1 MRGVLRSSPSVT
13 SAKTTRRT
21 ISEVDRTLEQADSI
35 FDDDLE
41 SVASTRRPPGNRA
54 SRLSLANPINR
65 RLSDVNTSREGS
77 IDIWREL
84 RRAQRR
90 PPSER

>member
-21 ISEVDRTLEQADSI
+21 ISEADRTLEQADSI
-35 FDDDLE
+35 FDDLE

-54 SRLSLANPINR
+54 SRLSLAKPINR

>member
-21 ISEVDRTLEQADSI
+21 ISEADKTLEQADSI
-35 FDDDLE
+35 FDDLE

-54 SRLSLANPINR
+54 SRLSLAKPINR

>member
-21 ISEVDRTLEQADSI
+21 ISEADRTLEQADSI
-35 FDDDLE
+35 FDDLE

-54 SRLSLANPINR
+54 SRLSLAKPINR
-65 RLSDVNTSREGS
+65 RLSDVNTSKEGS